1 MCGVSRGNG
10 WRYSDNINRGWCG
23 VVWCG
28 VVWWVGGLVEG
39 IGRGYK
45 RNGPVSP
52 TEPRVARR
60 PWSYA
65 SRHGASRWRM
75 RRPGRSGRSRC
86 PRAVDLVLVLVLV
99 LSLSLSPDEERDNE
113 SRRGGGDGDGD
124 GNAAAGDPRASDIVR
139 PRERTK
145 VEGYISSATQAR
157 NRLAARRG
165 KWGEE
170 EEVGRGKLLRRSWV
184 TDGDDELWSINIQ
197 SIE

>member
-99 LSLSLSPDEERDNE
+99 LSLSLSRPT
-113 SRRGGGDGDGD
+113 RRGTTRV
-124 GNAAAGDPRASDIVR
+124 AAGAVTATATATAMLPLGIREHPTSSDHVKERKWKDIYPR
-139 PRERTK
+139 
-145 VEGYISSATQAR
+145 
-157 NRLAARRG
+157 RLRRG
-165 KWGEE
+165 IDWQLGEE
-170 EEVGRGKLLRRSWV
+170 NGGKRKRWEGESYSV
-184 TDGDDELWSINIQ
+184 VAG
-197 SIE
+197 